1 MRSAGMAKSSSSQLA
16 SDIRRLIEERAP
28 SSCCDA
34 CFALHFAVSLAE
46 ARAVAMAVA
55 DVPGYKR
62 QEAVC
67 DSCNRTLE
75 LTAVTLKLKRRN

>member
-1 MRSAGMAKSSSSQLA
+1 MERSSAGRSV

-55 DVPGYKR
+55 NEPGYKR

-67 DSCNRTLE
+67 GSCNRTLE
-75 LTAVTLKLKRRN
+75 LTSLTTRLQR

>member
-1 MRSAGMAKSSSSQLA
+1 MAKSSSSQLA

-46 ARAVAMAVA
+46 AKAASTSVSAN
-55 DVPGYKR
+55 PGYSR
-62 QEAVC
+62 QRRDC
-67 DSCNRTLE
+67 YGCGRILE
-75 LTAVTLKLKRRN
+75 LTAMSRKKLLP

>member
-1 MRSAGMAKSSSSQLA
+1 MRSAGMAKSWSARLA

-34 CFALHFAVSLAE
+34 CLALHFAVSLAE

-55 DVPGYKR
+55 NESGYKR

-67 DSCNRTLE
+67 SSCNRTLE
-75 LTAVTLKLKRRN
+75 LTSLTTKLQR